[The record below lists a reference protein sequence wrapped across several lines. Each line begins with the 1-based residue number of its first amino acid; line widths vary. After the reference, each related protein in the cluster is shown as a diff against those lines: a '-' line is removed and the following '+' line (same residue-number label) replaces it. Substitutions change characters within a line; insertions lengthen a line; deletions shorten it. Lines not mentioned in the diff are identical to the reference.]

1 MFPLTLHAVPLHVPE
16 FILKIILFIYLSLAM
31 LGWVFVTVRGLSLV
45 VESRAPSLV
54 VVWASHCSGFS
65 CCRAQALGP
74 MGSVITVSNQGLSSY
89 GTGASCPLR
98 YVGSSQTRTQTG
110 VPCIGRQ
117 ILYHWT
123 IRKGLSQL
131 SYPLTR

>member
-54 VVWASHCSGFS
+54 AVNW
-65 CCRAQALGP
+65 LLL
-74 MGSVITVSNQGLSSY
+74 ITVVSLV
-89 GTGASCPLR
+89 ARHEL
-98 YVGSSQTRTQTG
+98 
-110 VPCIGRQ
+110 
-117 ILYHWT
+117 
-123 IRKGLSQL
+123 
-131 SYPLTR
+131 